1 MLLIQQ
7 MLMMMWEATLEY
19 WGIVMALL
27 GGLIIAWVLGKVPY
41 YVVATPNHRL
51 TGLFSG
57 LVAVVAFFMLPKFFS
72 ASFNDLSYWVDWAFH
87 GVMVIAA
94 FVYSYLVILPLTAKR
109 TLTSSQ

>member
-7 MLMMMWEATLEY
+7 MLMMMWEAILEY

-27 GGLIIAWVLGKVPY
+27 GGLIIAWVLGILLLRRRH
-41 YVVATPNHRL
+41 PNHRL